1 MTITAPRPVLAR
13 QPKAPARI
21 GRSQRVVELVSSA
34 AAALALTW
42 VVVQVSA
49 LGHGLGAL
57 LVWYLFFLVT
67 YRYVVRRLHGR
78 AAAND
83 RVTTVV
89 VWTTAL
95 IAAVPVFLI
104 VGEVIAKGAAHV
116 RTQFFTQTSVK
127 AVPSAPATVGG
138 ALQAVIGTLEQV
150 ALAVA
155 IAVPLGIL
163 VAVYLNEVGGA
174 LSRAVRAVVEA
185 MSGLPAVIAGVFI
198 YTLVVSGWRWG
209 DSGFAGALALAVT
222 MLPIVCRTSEE
233 MLRLVPG
240 GVREASMAL
249 GAPQWRS
256 VRTVVIPAARTGLIT
271 AAILGVARAA
281 GETAPLILTAGSRQS
296 LNANPFHGL
305 QDSLPMYIYTRIE
318 SPSPTQVQ
326 RAWIAA
332 FVLIALVL
340 VLFTLARA
348 LGGRT
353 PEAHQ

>member
-1 MTITAPRPVLAR
+1 MTIAAPRPAVVR
-13 QPKAPARI
+13 QPRAPTGI
-21 GRSQRVVELVSSA
+21 GRSQRTVELASSA
-34 AAALALTW
+34 VAALAATW
-42 VVVQVSA
+42 LIVQMSA
-49 LGHGLGAL
+49 LGPGFGAL
-57 LVWYLFFLVT
+57 IVWYLFFLVI
-67 YRYVVRRLHGR
+67 YRYVVGRLHGR

-83 RVTTVV
+83 RVTTVL
-89 VWTTAL
+89 VWTAAL
-95 IAAVPVFLI
+95 IAAVPIFLI
-104 VGEVIAKGAAHV
+104 VGEVVSKGAAHV

-138 ALQAVIGTLEQV
+138 AMQAVLGTLEQV
-150 ALAVA
+150 GLAVV
-155 IAVPLGIL
+155 IAVPLGVM
-163 VAVYLNEVGGA
+163 VAVYLTEVGGA

-222 MLPIVCRTSEE
+222 MLPIVCRASEE

-240 GVREASMAL
+240 GIREASMAL

-256 VRTVVIPAARTGLIT
+256 VRTVVVPAARTGLIT

-296 LNANPFHGL
+296 LNGNPFRGL
-305 QDSLPMYIYTRIE
+305 QDSLPMYIYTRIT

-348 LGGRT
+348 LGGRA
-353 PEAHQ
+353 PGGHE